1 MKVEVFALCDA
12 ATDNHGKLNLLGTFD
27 QIYAAKLP
35 VVHPACAIALR
46 LRFDKME
53 EGRHAVKL
61 QLVNPDGIPV
71 FQAMEGEVNPRMG
84 ADIGSVAVN
93 LILNFQNVKFNEFT
107 DYQINLS
114 IDDVALAS
122 LPLRVRQMQRQA
134 PA

>member
-1 MKVEVFALCDA
+1 MALGISPVC
-12 ATDNHGKLNLLGTFD
+12 KLNLLGTFD

-53 EGRHAVKL
+53 EGAHAVKL

-71 FQAMEGEVNPRMG
+71 FQSMEGEVNPRMG
-84 ADIGSVAVN
+84 DDIGSVAVN
-93 LILNFQNVKFNEFT
+93 LILNFQNVRFDLFA

-114 IDDVALAS
+114 VDGMALAS
-122 LPLRVRQMQRQA
+122 LPLRVRQMHRPA